1 MERGVVLDIVLGVV
15 LSVVLLS
22 VVILSVVRGMVFGV
36 LRGVVQNILPE
47 FGYCTGRQHIRPL
60 VRINYNWSIS
70 SHILFF
76 LNLFFSFSISGL
88 H

>member
-15 LSVVLLS
+15 LGVVLS
-22 VVILSVVRGMVFGV
+22 VLRGMVFGV
-36 LRGVVQNILPE
+36 VRGVVQNILPE